1 MYSRG
6 EYSDQKDTYGVLI
19 RHTKQECEVI
29 LVQSGQVCSA
39 FKKDATDSYSFLNN
53 KAKQVYELI
62 HTGIS
67 GCTAKNGTSV
77 QFALGTSV
85 IHQFIKS
92 KVDYAVELYNGE
104 MVGIEAEKDNC
115 KLKTSYLENGEAY
128 IPSGIPY
135 IKLTKQVVKTKNS
148 IGLDVTDEDDE
159 LSNVPVRSVAE
170 IALEKEDVSWLKH
183 KKYYIINDDSQAEK
197 IFKFLDN
204 YNGVISYDTETTGL
218 RINCF
223 GKIGSPYKKQLEKYN
238 AEHPNEKIRADRL
251 VGVIFCIEPH
261 VSYYFPC
268 FNRKFKNLYQEDSE
282 ERRKIIE
289 NIKSRYTVGEFH
301 NKHSDMAEFIR
312 NTPSE
317 EWGSD
322 VILME
327 RIRDILSKKHI
338 VAHNGSFEWKV
349 GWQYEI
355 DTNLKDDTMIMHQI
369 MYKFRS
375 TTSNRGEPSNLKY
388 LAKVELGID
397 QWELSDFFP
406 DFKEDVGEIKT
417 KAGGRK
423 KKKSSKIDFSYMDY
437 DGTRVYAP
445 TDGDVTLLLFLKYKR
460 DMMENHREQEYIYNV
475 EVIVACAIAY
485 MEFYG
490 LRIDE
495 NKIAA
500 VRDQSKAKLVCI
512 ESEIRQSVGYSK
524 QNELDA
530 YNELKQSMDEF
541 SKADKEGTHE
551 EREKANQKTLDAVDK
566 LNKAIASDEEHIL
579 NLASPAQV
587 AELFYDVLKIPFNGE
602 KKSVAKK
609 EVKGLLKAK
618 NEDGSPKYPVV
629 HMYSEYKKI
638 DTLLTKFFDN
648 LPNYMYPGGLVFA
661 NFGQISTATGRM
673 SCNKPN
679 LQQMPK
685 DITKIIVPRPGN
697 VIVDADYSQIEY
709 RVLTALAGND
719 WLAELFA
726 DPDSDYHTLMA
737 SLMYGV
743 DYASVTPSMR
753 SDAKSFNFGIPYGMG
768 LGSLAILLK
777 GVNNPTTR
785 AEAAEK
791 YEKYFENQPKTRKF
805 FDQVKEMAQVNK
817 YTKTFWNRYRYYSFT
832 DADGNENNAKKAAA
846 LRQAGNAIIQ
856 GCTWENCLIHT
867 KEYGIVKIKDVVDK
881 HLNVWNGE
889 KWTEG
894 DILYSGKKKKCIV
907 TFGTGQQFICSPTHK
922 FLVRS
927 TRGNDR
933 FVECQNL
940 RGRNVSKN
948 PHRVVVSQKYETSDW
963 KYKSDRIEHMSL
975 GNGAKNVF
983 LDDIGDRFKIGVVLG
998 RLASDGSI
1006 FNRNIG
1012 GSSIRQIIAEHE
1024 ESVGKLLTEYMSN
1037 LEVVYKK
1044 NKVRDN
1050 RNERI
1055 DWIECYSKSIVNE
1068 VDSLDIKHQIH
1079 KDIFKD
1085 TEMLRGFL
1093 RGLFDGDGGIS
1104 GQTITLVFGT
1114 QDDFDPLCRQVQKA
1128 LLFFGIRA
1136 RYYKYDYRYKITIS
1150 TYDNQRFLDLIG
1162 FINEEKQIKGR
1173 ELGNAVKEEKL
1184 FGRVL
1189 SVESVEITDEYI
1201 DMYDVCNTDDGYY
1214 VADGMITHNTA
1225 ADIFKISVARNF
1237 MYIRENGLFG
1247 DFLIINMIHDEQLME
1262 INAQSL
1268 NVQRILRDIGI
1279 NMQFK
1284 VQGFPPLYI
1293 GAGVGKAWGE
1303 AKGKMAEIHP
1313 VLLDQLSREADKTPI
1328 RRTSTDPVDV
1338 NTVYDYFAKRVLD
1351 FRRQK
1356 VKDYLMNSENWGKD
1370 IHPAVGNLLNLQF
1383 TYGHDKTKEG
1393 LSDSEFTLLCIDEF
1407 IKHENLEGIDS
1418 SKFVA
1423 QKEQSQDIEEDEEYT
1438 DGDEDEL
1445 DDLGEY
1451 SESDFA
1457 LVDESSKV
1465 YGASIHDLI
1474 RIFGCFVS
1482 QSKGVCGINLNI
1494 LNYKKKEL
1502 IIDFLADHAC
1512 DKDDPGAMELVFL
1525 QESNI
1530 LNRTGFYVNN
1540 ISGSDVEAR
1549 IKESMVS

>member
-39 FKKDATDSYSFLNN
+39 FKKDVTESYSFLNN

-62 HTGIS
+62 HTGLS

-77 QFALGTSV
+77 QFALGSSV
-85 IHQFIKS
+85 IHQFIKA
-92 KVDYAVELYNGE
+92 KIEFAVELFNGE
-104 MVGIEAEKDNC
+104 MAGIEAEKDNC

-460 DMMENHREQEYIYNV
+460 DMMENHKEQEYIYNV

-530 YNELKQSMDEF
+530 YNELKQSMAEF

-566 LNKAIASDEEHIL
+566 LNKAIASDEEHML

-856 GCTWENCLIHT
+856 G
-867 KEYGIVKIKDVVDK
+867 
-881 HLNVWNGE
+881 
-889 KWTEG
+889 
-894 DILYSGKKKKCIV
+894 
-907 TFGTGQQFICSPTHK
+907 
-922 FLVRS
+922 
-927 TRGNDR
+927 
-933 FVECQNL
+933 
-940 RGRNVSKN
+940 
-948 PHRVVVSQKYETSDW
+948 
-963 KYKSDRIEHMSL
+963 
-975 GNGAKNVF
+975 
-983 LDDIGDRFKIGVVLG
+983 
-998 RLASDGSI
+998 
-1006 FNRNIG
+1006 
-1012 GSSIRQIIAEHE
+1012 
-1024 ESVGKLLTEYMSN
+1024 
-1037 LEVVYKK
+1037 
-1044 NKVRDN
+1044 
-1050 RNERI
+1050 
-1055 DWIECYSKSIVNE
+1055 
-1068 VDSLDIKHQIH
+1068 
-1079 KDIFKD
+1079 
-1085 TEMLRGFL
+1085 
-1093 RGLFDGDGGIS
+1093 
-1104 GQTITLVFGT
+1104 
-1114 QDDFDPLCRQVQKA
+1114 
-1128 LLFFGIRA
+1128 
-1136 RYYKYDYRYKITIS
+1136 
-1150 TYDNQRFLDLIG
+1150 
-1162 FINEEKQIKGR
+1162 
-1173 ELGNAVKEEKL
+1173 
-1184 FGRVL
+1184 
-1189 SVESVEITDEYI
+1189 
-1201 DMYDVCNTDDGYY
+1201 
-1214 VADGMITHNTA
+1214 TA

-1313 VLLDQLSREADKTPI
+1313 VLLDQLSREADKIPI
-1328 RRTSTDPVDV
+1328 RRADTGHLDV

-1383 TYGHDKTKEG
+1383 TYGHDKAKEG
-1393 LSDSEFTLLCIDEF
+1393 LSDSEFTLLCIEEF

-1438 DGDEDEL
+1438 DDDEDEL

-1474 RIFGCFVS
+1474 KIFGCFVS

-1512 DKDDPGAMELVFL
+1512 NKGDQGAMELVFL

>member
-39 FKKDATDSYSFLNN
+39 FKKDVIDSYSFLNN

-62 HTGIS
+62 HTGLS

-77 QFALGTSV
+77 QFALGSSV
-85 IHQFIKS
+85 IHQFIKT
-92 KVDYAVELYNGE
+92 KIEFAVELFNGE
-104 MVGIEAEKDNC
+104 MAGIEAEKDNC

-460 DMMENHREQEYIYNV
+460 DMMENHKEQEYIYNV

-551 EREKANQKTLDAVDK
+551 EREKANQKTLNAVDK

-587 AELFYDVLKIPFNGE
+587 AELFYDVLKIPFSGE

-618 NEDGSPKYPVV
+618 NDDGSPKYPVV

-856 GCTWENCLIHT
+856 G
-867 KEYGIVKIKDVVDK
+867 
-881 HLNVWNGE
+881 
-889 KWTEG
+889 
-894 DILYSGKKKKCIV
+894 
-907 TFGTGQQFICSPTHK
+907 
-922 FLVRS
+922 
-927 TRGNDR
+927 
-933 FVECQNL
+933 
-940 RGRNVSKN
+940 
-948 PHRVVVSQKYETSDW
+948 
-963 KYKSDRIEHMSL
+963 
-975 GNGAKNVF
+975 
-983 LDDIGDRFKIGVVLG
+983 
-998 RLASDGSI
+998 
-1006 FNRNIG
+1006 
-1012 GSSIRQIIAEHE
+1012 
-1024 ESVGKLLTEYMSN
+1024 
-1037 LEVVYKK
+1037 
-1044 NKVRDN
+1044 
-1050 RNERI
+1050 
-1055 DWIECYSKSIVNE
+1055 
-1068 VDSLDIKHQIH
+1068 
-1079 KDIFKD
+1079 
-1085 TEMLRGFL
+1085 
-1093 RGLFDGDGGIS
+1093 
-1104 GQTITLVFGT
+1104 
-1114 QDDFDPLCRQVQKA
+1114 
-1128 LLFFGIRA
+1128 
-1136 RYYKYDYRYKITIS
+1136 
-1150 TYDNQRFLDLIG
+1150 
-1162 FINEEKQIKGR
+1162 
-1173 ELGNAVKEEKL
+1173 
-1184 FGRVL
+1184 
-1189 SVESVEITDEYI
+1189 
-1201 DMYDVCNTDDGYY
+1201 
-1214 VADGMITHNTA
+1214 TA

-1328 RRTSTDPVDV
+1328 RRTSADPVDV
-1338 NTVYDYFAKRVLD
+1338 NTVYDYFARRVLD

-1383 TYGHDKTKEG
+1383 TYGHDKAKEG
-1393 LSDSEFTLLCIDEF
+1393 LSDSEFTLLCIEEF

-1438 DGDEDEL
+1438 DDDEDEL
-1445 DDLGEY
+1445 DGLGEY

-1474 RIFGCFVS
+1474 KIFGCFVS

-1512 DKDDPGAMELVFL
+1512 NKDDQGAMELVFL